1 MFKTFSLRFVIVVL
15 YRLSTLPLCSTL
27 STCLINIRLHIT
39 LSLQRVVSHYRGF
52 IPHAFRRSLQLFH
65 YHFNAGP
72 AVFGLQVVTAVTTM
86 TLLHRSDETYL
97 QPQVIT
103 VANLI

>member
-1 MFKTFSLRFVIVVL
+1 M
-15 YRLSTLPLCSTL
+15 
-27 STCLINIRLHIT
+27 RLHIT
-39 LSLQRVVSHYRGF
+39 LSLQRDYREF
-52 IPHAFRRSLQLFH
+52 IPHAFRRSLQFH

-72 AVFGLQVVTAVTTM
+72 AVSGLQVVTAVTSM

-103 VANLI
+103 VANFIS